1 MSGTKKIVFGK
12 VHQIKGIIKN
22 RVGSFV
28 KDKKMELDGNDETVY
43 GKIQV
48 KLGRIENT
56 LTEY

>member
-22 RVGSFV
+22 TVGSLV

-56 LTEY
+56 LTE